1 MSIMKIA
8 FRNLLRFKRRTFLTG
23 SLIAIGV
30 ILVIV
35 FGGLATSFKESVI
48 GVLTNSSLSD
58 MQIHPKGYVESIDNL
73 PLNIFLKPHQLN
85 KVTQVLDENK
95 NIVAYSPRIRF
106 SAMVSNYA
114 QTSGIRL
121 TAIYPEKENLTCVG
135 LAKRINGIKSYENFV
150 KKGEIILP
158 EVLFKGLSLKL
169 GDEIVI
175 IATNKDG
182 AVNGV
187 PLKIAGVIAGV
198 MGPSGK
204 DGYIHIDD
212 AKNILRMEETD
223 ISEIA
228 VRVKNFSELD
238 SITKKVAKSL
248 GAMAGQKHKHQTMDA
263 SKSLAKQVFEVHSW
277 DQLAPFSTIAQMID
291 VLIMMVRL
299 ILISIVLIS
308 VMNIMMMSVYE
319 RTNEIGT
326 IAALGT
332 VPRKIMLLFLFEGV
346 GLGVISAIAGALI
359 GVGVLI
365 IFALSKVTLNF
376 HGIDVLIAPSI
387 PWGAVGM
394 AFSTVVLIS
403 IIGSLQP
410 AYKASKLEPVDALRH
425 V

>member
-48 GVLTNSSLSD
+48 GVLTNSSLAD

-73 PLNIFLKPHQLN
+73 PLDISLNPHQLN
-85 KVTQVLDENK
+85 KVAQVLDQNK
-95 NIVAYSPRIRF
+95 NILAYSPRIRF

-121 TAIYPEKENLTCVG
+121 TAVYPEKENATCVG

-228 VRVKNFSELD
+228 VHVKNFSKLD
-238 SITKKVAKSL
+238 SITKEVAKGL
-248 GAMAGQKHKHQTMDA
+248 GAMIGQKHEHQKMNG
-263 SKSLAKQVFEVHSW
+263 SQPMAKQVFEVHSW

-319 RTNEIGT
+319 RINEIGT

-332 VPRKIMLLFLFEGV
+332 VPRKIMYLFLFEGI
-346 GLGVISAIAGALI
+346 GLGVFSAIAGSLI
-359 GVGVLI
+359 GVGILV
-365 IFALSKVTLNF
+365 IFAISKITLNF
-376 HGIDVLIAPSI
+376 HGIDVLIAPTI
-387 PWGAVGM
+387 PWGAVGVS
-394 AFSTVVLIS
+394 FSTVVLIS